1 MLDSMG
7 GLTPVRRRKL
17 GNTGLEVS
25 EVGLGGWQLGDQ
37 DDWGGIDAR
46 TAQRVIHE
54 ALEGGISLFDTAP
67 NYACGDSERILGEA
81 LAGRRS
87 EVVLV
92 SKFGHRPEGNK
103 DFSVTWFWESLEQ
116 SLRRLRTDYLDLLLL
131 HNPDP
136 AMYEGVDPLWGALER
151 SREQGKIRHY
161 GVSLDSARE
170 IEACLRNTRSEVLEI
185 LFNILHQD
193 VRRALPLVRERRVG
207 TIVKVPL
214 DSGWLTGRMDS
225 ASRFTGIRARWT
237 PDVTARRA
245 ELVARL
251 GWLTA
256 DGSELAS
263 KAIAYL
269 LAYDEVS
276 CVIPGVRS
284 SGQLQVNLRAGLHQ
298 VTLGERER
306 LEAFW
311 DDFTDRGSHPL
322 PW

>member
-1 MLDSMG
+1 M
-7 GLTPVRRRKL
+7 RRRML

-25 EVGLGGWQLGDQ
+25 EVGLGGWQLGNT
-37 DDWGGIDAR
+37 DDWGGMDAR
-46 TAQRVIHE
+46 TAHRLIHE

-67 NYACGDSERILGEA
+67 NYACGESERILGEA
-81 LAGRRS
+81 LAGRRN

-92 SKFGHRPEGNK
+92 SKFGHRPEGSK
-103 DFSVTWFWESLEQ
+103 DFSVAWFWESLEQ

-136 AMYEGVDPLWGALER
+136 AMYEGVDPLWRAMEK
-151 SREQGKIRHY
+151 SREQGKVRHY

-185 LFNILHQD
+185 FFNILHQD
-193 VRRALPLVRERRVG
+193 VRRAFPLVRDSGVG

-214 DSGWLTGRMDS
+214 DSGWLTGRLDS

-237 PDVTARRA
+237 PDDTARRA

-256 DGSELAS
+256 DGSELAC

-284 SGQLQVNLRAGLHQ
+284 SGQLQVNLQAEGHR

-311 DDFTDRGSHPL
+311 DDFTDQGSHPL